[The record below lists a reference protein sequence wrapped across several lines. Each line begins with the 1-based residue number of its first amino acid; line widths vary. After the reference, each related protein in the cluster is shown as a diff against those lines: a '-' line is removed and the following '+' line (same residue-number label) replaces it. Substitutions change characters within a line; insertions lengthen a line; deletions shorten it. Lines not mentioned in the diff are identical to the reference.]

1 MASRNGIITLTHGS
15 GGLAQLRLIEEL
27 FVEIFRDPEL
37 KRLEDQARLA
47 FPGGQLAFTT
57 DGYVVDP
64 PFFPGGDIGKLAVC
78 GTVNDL
84 AVGGARP
91 LYLSCA
97 FILEEGFDLA
107 RLEAIA
113 RSMKRAADEAG
124 VRLVTGDTKVVPKG
138 AADEIFIATSGVG
151 VIPEGFDLGVHR
163 IEPGDRILVSGPIG
177 DHGAAILDARGELG
191 LEHALI
197 SDCRPLNRLIERLL
211 AEIPV
216 HAMRDP
222 TRGGLA
228 AVLYEFARKSQLGFF
243 LDEEKIPVREEVRAI
258 CELLGLDP
266 LYLACEGRVVAFV
279 PECYAERA
287 LAVMRDHPSG
297 SEAAIIGEV
306 REEAGGEV
314 VLRTPLGGERLVDLP
329 EGEML
334 PRIC

>member
-1 MASRNGIITLTHGS
+1 MRAGRITLTHGS

-27 FVEIFRDPEL
+27 FVEIFGDPEL

-97 FILEEGFDLA
+97 FILEEGFDLT

-138 AADEIFIATSGVG
+138 AADEIFITTSGVG

-163 IEPGDRILVSGPIG
+163 IEPGNRILVSGPIG

-191 LEHALI
+191 LEHAI
-197 SDCRPLNRLIERLL
+197 ESDCRPLNRLIERLL

-228 AVLYEFARKSQLGFF
+228 AVLYEFARKSRLGFF
-243 LDEEKIPVREEVRAI
+243 LDEKKIPVREEVRAI

-279 PECYAERA
+279 PERYAERA

-314 VLRTPLGGERLVDLP
+314 VLRTPFGGERLVDLP